1 MGIRQL
7 AHELQLSI
15 GTVSRALN
23 DRPDV
28 NDETRARVKEA
39 AMRAGLRAEPV
50 RAAACAAAGPASSR
64 R

>member
-7 AHELQLSI
+7 AHELKPSI

-28 NDETRARVKEA
+28 NDETRAITA
-39 AMRAGLRAEPV
+39 AHPL
-50 RAAACAAAGPASSR
+50 AA
-64 R
+64 